1 VNMVKTAERAG
12 MPIRFPVQGH
22 PELIALLLI
31 D

>member
-1 VNMVKTAERAG
+1 MVKTAEKAG

-22 PELIALLLI
+22 PELMALLLI